1 MSTRVAQHKLT
12 NFAHAHDPFIRRIT
26 QGADPQRDMEWRVSH
41 CLDVHGRKYGPA
53 WAAYDGKLPAVRGWP
68 RNPMAPKVFNVST
81 LELELKILKT
91 EVTRL
96 SKFGDAPT
104 DTSTAAAPGS
114 TRAFALGAAMSKLA
128 STQAAIERQRSS
140 TP

>member
-1 MSTRVAQHKLT
+1 
-12 NFAHAHDPFIRRIT
+12 
-26 QGADPQRDMEWRVSH
+26 
-41 CLDVHGRKYGPA
+41 
-53 WAAYDGKLPAVRGWP
+53 
-68 RNPMAPKVFNVST
+68 MAPKVFNVST

-128 STQAAIERQRSS
+128 STEAAIERQRTGERQCLRVGVQIGPWGETIKPCLYRLALRLSKGRYS
-140 TP
+140 FMRRN